1 MLSPTPPE
9 TDLAAL
15 IGEVRREASRRRSDP
30 SHPLAEEG
38 ALDAEM
44 AQWAPAGAP
53 GALRR
58 LARRAG
64 EAAVPATPS
73 SDPGGGPLDA
83 PGVARLLSAAL
94 HECADRLA
102 DLDSRLLRVERGWSG
117 GVADPGVES
126 TPSTPRPS
134 SASLPP
140 QMREAAPGRVLLLA
154 EDPGPLVADLRGRG
168 VDAYGIAVGGDESVA
183 DLDVAPGTVLGHLA
197 ALADGSLRGV
207 VLVDPVFAVA
217 GPDPQRVA
225 DQLRRV
231 SGMAVVLGESP
242 WWWREHRGPAG
253 ELAPRRPV
261 SPELWLEAFH
271 RDGLRVEAAYD
282 DDGRRYRVV
291 AHS

>member
-30 SHPLAEEG
+30 SHPLAEES

-73 SDPGGGPLDA
+73 SDPVGGPLDA

-102 DLDSRLLRVERGWSG
+102 DLDSRLLRVERGLSG

>member
-1 MLSPTPPE
+1 MSPTPPE

-38 ALDAEM
+38 ALDVEM

-64 EAAVPATPS
+64 DAAGPVEAPS
-73 SDPGGGPLDA
+73 SDSGGGPLDA
-83 PGVARLLSAAL
+83 PGIARLLSAAL
-94 HECADRLA
+94 DECADRLA
-102 DLDSRLLRVERGWSG
+102 DLDSRLLRVERGLSG
-117 GVADPGVES
+117 GVADPSVES
-126 TPSTPRPS
+126 APSTPRPS

-140 QMREAAPGRVLLLA
+140 RLREAAPGRVLVLA
-154 EDPGPLVADLRGRG
+154 ADPGPLVVDLRSRG

-197 ALADGSLRGV
+197 ALPDGSLRGV
-207 VLVDPVFAVA
+207 VLVDPVLAVA

-225 DQLRRV
+225 GQLRRV

-242 WWWREHRGPAG
+242 WWWREHRGAAG

>member
-30 SHPLAEEG
+30 SHPLAEES

-73 SDPGGGPLDA
+73 SDPVGGPLDA